1 MSKLESCLER
11 QARGCYEVRT
21 DLHPIWRVFD
31 PAEADLGIGALYC
44 LPFRDRTQ
52 PLGVAKVFPEIPAP
66 CLLP

>member
-44 LPFRDRTQ
+44 FPFRDRTQ
-52 PLGVAKVFPEIPAP
+52 PLGMAEDFPEIPALRLFP
-66 CLLP
+66 